1 MFFGESLGLVWNPSG
16 KNLDAQVEK
25 IRVDVTS
32 FKDFLGVIPD
42 TQKHSKMLGGR
53 VFTAPSSPRSLQQ
66 TPLGGSHLLAKVS
79 LPLVTSHPHL
89 VNQEG
94 KPQQPRQWSCVTG
107 PLAAVVWTRRAHL
120 MPGGPIEDS
129 SHGTCNWASKDSRL
143 YQAGP

>member
-94 KPQQPRQWSCVTG
+94 KPQQPRQWSCVTT
-107 PLAAVVWTRRAHL
+107 PLAAVVWTRRAIKGWSIKVKVMVL
-120 MPGGPIEDS
+120 LERMEMGGEGQEGVLQI
-129 SHGTCNWASKDSRL
+129 
-143 YQAGP
+143 